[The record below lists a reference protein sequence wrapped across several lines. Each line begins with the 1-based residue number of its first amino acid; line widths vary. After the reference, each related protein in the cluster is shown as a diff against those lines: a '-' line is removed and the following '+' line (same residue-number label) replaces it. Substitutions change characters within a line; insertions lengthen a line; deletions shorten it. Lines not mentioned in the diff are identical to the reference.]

1 MPDERTTVVVQR
13 CLDALAGEAPAEPII
28 RHLLDGSV
36 RRLHHLC
43 AGLLYHSY
51 PRLTRP
57 PLNLQ
62 TDELLGAVV
71 ERLLK
76 AVPSDRPRTVR
87 QFASARRRGG
97 GPP

>member
-43 AGLLYHSY
+43 AGLWSAV
-51 PRLTRP
+51 T
-57 PLNLQ
+57 
-62 TDELLGAVV
+62 LG
-71 ERLLK
+71 
-76 AVPSDRPRTVR
+76 
-87 QFASARRRGG
+87 
-97 GPP
+97 